1 MGAVEAQAL
10 LLDSHALLRWDRD
23 VHLLSAGQQSAISNR
38 DHTIFVSA
46 ATAWEL
52 GIKCAKGKLQ
62 MTFSVSVLMD
72 RFGFLEL
79 PVTIAHA
86 ERAALLPRL
95 HGDPFDRML
104 VAQALHEGLTL
115 VTVDPMMA
123 RYGATVL
130 I

>member
-1 MGAVEAQAL
+1 M
-10 LLDSHALLRWDRD
+10 SDR
-23 VHLLSAGQQSAISNR
+23 SN
-38 DHTIFVSA
+38 TIYVSA

-62 MTFSVSVLMD
+62 MNSSVSVLLE
-72 RFGFLEL
+72 RFGFIEL

-86 ERAALLPRL
+86 ERAAQLPRL

-104 VAQALHEGLTL
+104 AAQALHEGLTL

-123 RYGATVL
+123 QYGAAVL
-130 I
+130 L